1 MRYDLIFKDE
11 LEVDTENPACLKTVV
26 LKSKEKRCLGSMY
39 IAQGKGPHPTVNL
52 LHGFPGY
59 EQNVDLAQV
68 LRRVGYNVLIF
79 HYRGSWGNQGNY
91 SFSDVLEDVQVSM
104 EFLNSEEA
112 LNKYR
117 VDKNKIILIGH
128 SMGGF
133 ASLMTAA
140 KNSQIKAAVSIS
152 GFNLGAFAESI
163 YENEQKTN
171 KSIAEWIE
179 NIYPLSGTCAK
190 KLVNE
195 ALSNIHNYNIINY
208 SDKLSKVPL
217 LLIGGSRDNDA
228 PINIHHIPLVN
239 ALREKNA
246 QDLEEIILNSDHAF
260 SDKRISLIQEVVSWL
275 EKHQ

>member
-1 MRYDLIFKDE
+1 MNYDLIFKDQ
-11 LEVDTENPACLKTVV
+11 LEVDTEYAACLKTVI
-26 LKSKEKRCLGSMY
+26 LKSKEKRCTGLMY
-39 IAQGKGPHPTVNL
+39 MAQGEGPHSTINL

-59 EQNVDLAQV
+59 EQNVDLAQA
-68 LRRVGYNVLIF
+68 LRRIGYNVLIF

-91 SFSDVLEDVQVSM
+91 SFSDVLEDVETSM

-133 ASLMTAA
+133 ATLMTAA

-163 YENEQKTN
+163 YGNEQKIN
-171 KSIAEWIE
+171 QSINEWIE
-179 NIYPLSGTCAK
+179 NTYPLNGTCAK
-190 KLVNE
+190 RLVNE
-195 ALSNIHNYNIINY
+195 ALSNVHNYNIINY
-208 SDKLSKVPL
+208 ADKLSKIPL
-217 LLIGGSRDNDA
+217 LLIGGTRDEDA
-228 PINIHHIPLVN
+228 PIDIHHIPLVN
-239 ALREKNA
+239 ALKKKESK
-246 QDLEEIILNSDHAF
+246 DLEEIILNSDHAF
-260 SDKRISLIQEVVSWL
+260 SDKRVSLIRSIVSWL